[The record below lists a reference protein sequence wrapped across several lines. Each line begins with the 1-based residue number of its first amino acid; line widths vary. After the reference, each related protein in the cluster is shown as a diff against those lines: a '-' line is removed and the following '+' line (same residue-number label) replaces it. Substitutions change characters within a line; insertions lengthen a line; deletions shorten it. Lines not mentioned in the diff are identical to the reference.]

1 MQALAGPKRLVVYQD
16 SRHSVGNVPATN
28 LGPLPQILMADWMAA
43 TLDGKPFPSEKWYVE
58 ASGRV
63 VKTPL

>member
-1 MQALAGPKRLVVYQD
+1 VYQD

-28 LGPLPQILMADWMAA
+28 LGPFPSALMADWMAA
-43 TLDGKPFPSEKWYVE
+43 TLGGKLFPSEKWYVE

-63 VKTPL
+63 VNTPL